1 MIYFSELIM
10 NWKETCKV
18 LSLIS
23 CLLLIINCAT
33 SHPRQFQEN
42 KEAPISLSTNKSDT
56 AESRNDEL
64 SELRSSFISM
74 DENAFK
80 DILNKDLDTLS
91 RIEGIWSDENNTYK
105 IGIQRTKEKDGYVA
119 FVLNSQKPDI
129 KKGEVFAEFY
139 KTRYYDVYLTDYYLE
154 DKKKIETKSYVSGQ
168 SKLQLT
174 IFMDKLDKRDMFFLK
189 EYPEIIYH

>member
-1 MIYFSELIM
+1 
-10 NWKETCKV
+10 
-18 LSLIS
+18 
-23 CLLLIINCAT
+23 
-33 SHPRQFQEN
+33 
-42 KEAPISLSTNKSDT
+42 
-56 AESRNDEL
+56 
-64 SELRSSFISM
+64 M